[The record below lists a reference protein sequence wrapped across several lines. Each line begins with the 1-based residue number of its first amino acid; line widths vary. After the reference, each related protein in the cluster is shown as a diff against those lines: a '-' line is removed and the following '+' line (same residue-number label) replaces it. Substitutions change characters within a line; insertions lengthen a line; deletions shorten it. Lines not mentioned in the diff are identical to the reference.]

1 MAVLLK
7 ESICL
12 AGGLPADQRVIA
24 GRAELLTPE
33 DRELIEAVLMRGV
46 SLIGVARIT
55 GESPGCI
62 RRRFHRLVRRLGSK
76 GFLNAARALSY
87 LSEEDAS
94 LARMRFCRGASLR
107 QMCRELGLTIYE
119 VRRRVENVG
128 AKIAMVHR
136 VQQGADV
143 SKAG

>member
-1 MAVLLK
+1 MAILLK
-7 ESICL
+7 ESICRVD
-12 AGGLPADQRVIA
+12 GLPDDQRVIA
-24 GRAELLTPE
+24 GRAELLKPE
-33 DRELIEAVLMRGV
+33 DRDLVEAVLMRGV
-46 SLIGVARIT
+46 SLVGVARIT
-55 GESPGCI
+55 GLTPGCV
-62 RRRFHRLVRRLGSK
+62 RRRFHRLVRHLGSK
-76 GFLNAARALSY
+76 SFLSAARALSY

-107 QMCRELGLTIYE
+107 QMCRELDLTIHE
-119 VRRRVENVG
+119 VRRRVENVS